1 METIRAVFGNY
12 ILVSAVLAWLSAQVI
27 KTLLTLFVT
36 CKFDP
41 ERLVGAGGMPS
52 AHSAMVC
59 ALTISMS
66 RVEGVSSPLFA
77 LAFLFAAVVMYD
89 AMGVRRA
96 AGEQAKVLNRM
107 LDQLDWPIFGKK
119 QKEHVLEEERSRLAS
134 LRRDDDDD
142 DDKELKEGLG
152 HTPLQVLAGALLGIL
167 VAMLVPR

>member
-1 METIRAVFGNY
+1 METIKAVFGNY
-12 ILVSAVLAWLSAQVI
+12 ILVSAVLAWFCAQVI

-36 CKFDP
+36 RKFDP

-59 ALTISMS
+59 ALTIAMS

-77 LAFLFAAVVMYD
+77 MAFLFAAVVMYD

-119 QKEHVLEEERSRLAS
+119 QKEQVREEERSRLAN
-134 LRRDDDDD
+134 LRRDDEDE

-167 VAMLVPR
+167 VAMIVPQ